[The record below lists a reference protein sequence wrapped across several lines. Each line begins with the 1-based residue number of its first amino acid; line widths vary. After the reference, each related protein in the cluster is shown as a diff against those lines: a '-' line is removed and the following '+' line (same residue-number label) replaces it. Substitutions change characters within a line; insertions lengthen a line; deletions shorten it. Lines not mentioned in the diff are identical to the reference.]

1 MSEKNEKTVD
11 KKASASVDPKLQKI
25 LDQVAELSVLELSQ
39 LVKALEEKFDVQA
52 VAVGPTVVNAT
63 GGTTPTES
71 VGAAEEKSEFEVVI
85 TSAGTNKIA
94 VIKAVRQFKPDL
106 GLKDAKDLID
116 APPAS
121 LGTMKKDAA
130 NDAKKVLEEAGAQIE
145 LK

>member
-11 KKASASVDPKLQKI
+11 KKASASLDTKLQKI

-52 VAVGPTVVNAT
+52 VAQAT
-63 GGTTPTES
+63 APAAIGEATAP
-71 VGAAEEKSEFEVVI
+71 AAEEKSEFEVVI
-85 TSAGTNKIA
+85 TDGGSNKIA
-94 VIKAVRQFKPDL
+94 VIKAVREFKPDM

-116 APPAS
+116 APPAT

-130 NDAKKVLEEAGAQIE
+130 NDAKKKLEEAGAQVE

>member
-1 MSEKNEKTVD
+1 MSEKNKKTVD
-11 KKASASVDPKLQKI
+11 KKASASIDPKLQKI

-52 VAVGPTVVNAT
+52 VTVAAPAAGTAT
-63 GGTTPTES
+63 GEAPA
-71 VGAAEEKSEFEVVI
+71 VVEEKKEFEVVI
-85 TSAGTNKIA
+85 TDGGTNKIA

-130 NDAKKVLEEAGAQIE
+130 NEAKKVLEEAGAQVE

>member
-52 VAVGPTVVNAT
+52 VAVISPAA
-63 GGTTPTES
+63 
-71 VGAAEEKSEFEVVI
+71 GAVADQAAAPVAEEKSEFEVVI
-85 TSAGTNKIA
+85 TDGGTNKIA

-130 NDAKKVLEEAGAQIE
+130 NDAKKVLEEAGAQVD

>member
-1 MSEKNEKTVD
+1 MSEENKKPVKE
-11 KKASASVDPKLQKI
+11 KASTSLDPKLQKI
-25 LDQVAELSVLELSQ
+25 LDQVAKLSVLELSQ

-52 VAVGPTVVNAT
+52 AAAGPVATA
-63 GGTTPTES
+63 
-71 VGAAEEKSEFEVVI
+71 GAAPTGEAAPQEEEKSEFEVVI
-85 TSAGTNKIA
+85 TDGGSNKIA
-94 VIKAVRQFKPDL
+94 VIKTVREFKPDL

-130 NDAKKVLEEAGAQIE
+130 NDAKTKLEEAGAQVE